1 METETI
7 EAPKRGRPA
16 KKDTMPVLMLRGGY
30 VPTNANVLSF
40 GNVPTRQTGPGQFEY
55 ESVPATLEKL
65 VKGEVV
71 DLDTEE
77 AKTLIKRGIACRP
90 DEATDAQLI
99 KAGLKLA
106 PKFEVDDDDD

>member
-1 METETI
+1 
-7 EAPKRGRPA
+7 
-16 KKDTMPVLMLRGGY
+16 MPVLMLRGY
-30 VPTNANVLSF
+30 VPTNATVLSF
-40 GNVPTRQTGPGQFEY
+40 RQCADQGRPVPASSNMK
-55 ESVPATLEKL
+55 SVPATLEKL

-71 DLDTEE
+71 DIDTEE

-106 PKFEVDDDDD
+106 PQFEVDDDDD

>member
-16 KKDTMPVLMLRGGY
+16 KKDTMPVLMLRGY

-55 ESVPATLEKL
+55 KSVPATLEKL

-71 DLDTEE
+71 DIDTEE

-106 PKFEVDDDDD
+106 PQFEVDDDDD